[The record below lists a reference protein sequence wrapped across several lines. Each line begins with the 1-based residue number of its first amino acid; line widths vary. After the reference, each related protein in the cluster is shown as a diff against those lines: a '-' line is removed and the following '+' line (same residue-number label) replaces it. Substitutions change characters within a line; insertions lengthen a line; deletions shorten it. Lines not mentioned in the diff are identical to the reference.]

1 MYTVCV
7 KNRLKGATT
16 MDRSMRDHLLSIGEM
31 AEANRVSIATLRL
44 YDRMGLLKPS
54 YRDAESNYRYYD
66 IRQTSRLD
74 IIRYLQNLGMSLA
87 EIQALLEKEDIILI
101 EQKLIERNNQIHQ
114 QMRDL
119 EAMHEA
125 VERAIQSIERY
136 RKSPASGTISL
147 EFIDQRHILYIPC
160 QENFYDG
167 GVVAYEKAVGEL
179 RRELMRRNVPQ
190 LLSYSL
196 GTSVKREDFHR
207 QVLTADKIF
216 IFGDKH
222 LRDYGENFQVIES
235 GMFACLYLDDFDQE
249 AEGARKLLAYC
260 QANRYTPSGDYLCE
274 EMTELNLFD
283 HRKRNMF
290 IRLQVPVTFSKNL

>member
-1 MYTVCV
+1 
-7 KNRLKGATT
+7 

-167 GVVAYEKAVGEL
+167 GVVAYERAVGEL
-179 RRELMRRNVPQ
+179 RRDLMRRNVPQ

-196 GTSVKREDFHR
+196 GTSVKREDFQR
-207 QVLTADKIF
+207 QILTADKIF

-260 QANRYTPSGDYLCE
+260 QANRYAPSGDYLCE

>member
-1 MYTVCV
+1 
-7 KNRLKGATT
+7 
-16 MDRSMRDHLLSIGEM
+16 MDRSIRDHLLSIGEM

-196 GTSVKREDFHR
+196 GTSVKREDFQR

-260 QANRYTPSGDYLCE
+260 QANRDTPSGDYLCE

>member
-1 MYTVCV
+1 
-7 KNRLKGATT
+7 

>member
-1 MYTVCV
+1 
-7 KNRLKGATT
+7 
-16 MDRSMRDHLLSIGEM
+16 MDRSIRDHRLSIGEM
-31 AEANRVSIATLRL
+31 AEENRGSIATLRL

-196 GTSVKREDFHR
+196 GTSVKREDFQR

>member
-1 MYTVCV
+1 
-7 KNRLKGATT
+7 
-16 MDRSMRDHLLSIGEM
+16 MDRSIRDHLLSIGEM

-125 VERAIQSIERY
+125 VERTIQSIERY

-196 GTSVKREDFHR
+196 GTSVKREDFQR